1 MPAATTH
8 VEFAKDVYRILE
20 KEVQNQITNM
30 NMYLLGSQG
39 PDMLFFSRGSLLP
52 GSLHKYGDLMHN
64 AKVRETV
71 RFFEERSA
79 GDPDLTSYLLGYLCH
94 YALDSHAHPLVN
106 AIAKSRHEQSGVNQ
120 SAAHVT
126 MEADADVWIMHQRG
140 LEISDYDVFKNF
152 RVDPVSRKKL
162 AQMYSDMFREIY
174 DLKISAKRVSGSI
187 RDIGIF
193 TKVLTPNIVTN
204 RLIYGAETL
213 VHIPHSISGMML
225 TGKGDTQILNL
236 DHTSYPKHYD
246 SSLTISDSF
255 PELYGKGALFAK
267 KILKERSDKDF
278 LYNFNGVP
286 LKSA

>member
-8 VEFAKDVYRILE
+8 VEFAKDVYRILD
-20 KEVQNQITNM
+20 KEVLSQITNM

-39 PDMLFFSRGSLLP
+39 PDMLFFSRASILP

-106 AIAKSRHEQSGVNQ
+106 AIAKDRHEQSGVNQ

-140 LEISDYDVFKNF
+140 LQISDYDVFKNF
-152 RVDPVSRKKL
+152 RVDPVSREKL
-162 AQMYSDMFREIY
+162 AKMYSDMFREVY
-174 DLKISAKRVSGSI
+174 DLDISAKRISGSI
-187 RDIGIF
+187 RDIGTF
-193 TKVLTPNIVTN
+193 TKVLTPNPLTN
-204 RLIYGAETL
+204 KLIYGAETL
-213 VHIPHSISGMML
+213 IRIPHSISGMML

-236 DHTSYPKHYD
+236 DHTAYKKHYD
-246 SSLTISDSF
+246 SSQTISDSF
-255 PELYGKGALFAK
+255 PELYGKAALFARR
-267 KILKERSDKDF
+267 ILKERTDEDF

-286 LKSA
+286 IKSA